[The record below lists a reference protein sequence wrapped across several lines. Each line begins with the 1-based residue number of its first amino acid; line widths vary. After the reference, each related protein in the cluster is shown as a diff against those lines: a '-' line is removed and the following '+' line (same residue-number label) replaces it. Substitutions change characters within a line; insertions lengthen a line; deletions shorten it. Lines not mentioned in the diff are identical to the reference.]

1 MSQQYRSRTLAGA
14 TVPAFLLLAG
24 SCLGLG
30 CQSSKGMAREV
41 SLVPPKVVR
50 QASAEKAKTTAI
62 PASKSILR
70 AEK

>member
-1 MSQQYRSRTLAGA
+1 MLDGA
-14 TVPAFLLLAG
+14 TVPALLLLAG

-50 QASAEKAKTTAI
+50 QTSAEKVKTTAI
-62 PASKSILR
+62 PASKSTQR
-70 AEK
+70 VAK